1 MTEEA
6 DNGLFTFG
14 LWVATI
20 VMICMAIAWGL
31 VAMGFAV
38 LNAST
43 KPIETITGPV
53 GLYLW
58 NLLASKY
65 LLLCACK
72 CVIAHDTV
80 FLPTLFIGGSRGG
93 MSLESRSG
101 PISLIFM

>member
-1 MTEEA
+1 
-6 DNGLFTFG
+6 
-14 LWVATI
+14 
-20 VMICMAIAWGL
+20 MICMAIAWGL

-58 NLLASKY
+58 NLLASEY

-72 CVIAHDTV
+72 CVIAPDIV
-80 FLPTLFIGGSRGG
+80 CLPTLFIGRSKGSGG
-93 MSLESRSG
+93 ARDAPSVHFLSSPCSFRQKCN
-101 PISLIFM
+101 